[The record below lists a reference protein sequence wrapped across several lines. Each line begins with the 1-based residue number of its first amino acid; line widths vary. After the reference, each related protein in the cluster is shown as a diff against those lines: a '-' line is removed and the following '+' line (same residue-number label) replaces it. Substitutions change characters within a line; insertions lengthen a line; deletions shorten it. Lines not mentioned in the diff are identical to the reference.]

1 MKSISTNRYL
11 KCIIC
16 CFCCLIYFQSAGQ
29 IGIGNN
35 NPKATLDISG
45 NPNSVSI
52 PDGII
57 APRINRAD
65 LIAKA
70 AYTTAQKGAIV
81 YITDLSGTTNAA
93 TTRITEVGYYY
104 FDGNKWCS
112 MNSTGFSFTYGDI
125 KTGVQIADHNGW
137 VKLDGRATNTLTQSQ
152 QIQASVLGIGAN
164 LPNATNAVLIQ
175 NGNALGSISGSNE
188 RTLAQ
193 NQLPNVSLNYSRLSS
208 YTTDGIAGSSSGTFG
223 TTGTTSALI
232 GWSGNGRINFT
243 SNNNNQ
249 TSSLNGAVAQQVLD
263 ITPKSM
269 SVNTFIFLGD

>member
-1 MKSISTNRYL
+1 MKSISTNQYL
-11 KCIIC
+11 KCFIC
-16 CFCCLIYFQSAGQ
+16 CFCCLIYFQSAGH
-29 IGIGNN
+29 IGIVNN
-35 NPKATLDISG
+35 KPKATLDISG

-112 MNSTGFSFTYGDI
+112 MNSTGFNFTYGDI

-208 YTTDGIAGSSSGTFG
+208 YTTDGITGSSSGTFG

-243 SNNNNQ
+243 SSNNNQ

-269 SVNTFIFLGD
+269 SINTFIFLGD